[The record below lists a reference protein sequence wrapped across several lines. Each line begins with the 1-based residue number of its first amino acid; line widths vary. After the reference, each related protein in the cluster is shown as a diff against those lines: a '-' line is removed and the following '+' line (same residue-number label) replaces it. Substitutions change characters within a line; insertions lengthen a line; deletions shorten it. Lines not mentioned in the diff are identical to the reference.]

1 MKKQLSII
9 AFILFT
15 FILQAQSPVQP
26 DPTKTK
32 YMVLKTNR
40 LLGMNHMAIK
50 NGKTFTGDFGK
61 AIQYE
66 RYAKQLYLAKEY
78 KKAAQ
83 FTYRAREFSIASLV
97 ANKAKPTSD
106 GSFTAEEKMMT
117 SPLPEVAAMD
127 KELADKNI
135 AKPTDEELLAGNLD
149 IAI

>member
-1 MKKQLSII
+1 MKKQLSLI
-9 AFILFT
+9 AFILFA
-15 FILQAQSPVQP
+15 FILQSQSPVQP

-32 YMVLKTNR
+32 YMILKTNR
-40 LLGMNHMAIK
+40 LLGMNHMAVK
-50 NGKTFTGDFGK
+50 NGKIFTGDFGK
-61 AIQYE
+61 GIQYE

-106 GSFTAEEKMMT
+106 GSFTSEEKMMT
-117 SPLPEVAAMD
+117 SPLPEVADMD
-127 KELADKNI
+127 KELSEKNI
-135 AKPTDEELLAGNLD
+135 AKPTDEELLVGNLD

>member
-9 AFILFT
+9 VFILLAFIL
-15 FILQAQSPVQP
+15 QSQSPVQP

-32 YMVLKTNR
+32 YLILKTNR

-50 NGKTFTGDFGK
+50 NGKIFTGDFGK

-78 KKAAQ
+78 KRAAQ
-83 FTYRAREFSIASLV
+83 FSYRAREFSIISLV

-106 GSFTAEEKMMT
+106 ATFTTEEKMMV
-117 SPLPEVAAMD
+117 SPLPEVTDMD
-127 KELADKNI
+127 KELLEKNI
-135 AKPTDEELLAGNLD
+135 SLPTDQDLLAGNLD